1 MQEPSVRTSRLAIAS
16 GLAAAIV
23 VGAAG
28 FMIGRASVSP
38 PPAPPAPPPQPV
50 APPPAEPVEP
60 PPPMLA
66 RADLIQ
72 LADAAAD
79 ATASG
84 TPPPAALGDAVGR
97 RFTLYLPFGC
107 SGPAGAD
114 SPTLYRW
121 RYDAARSALR
131 IRAASA
137 NWQGADWWPGATPP
151 ELEAIEGFWVS
162 YPWASG
168 ETCPAVDAA
177 AVPAGADPVTLPG
190 QTLAL
195 AQFFP
200 AGTSR
205 QAFRGGAPFETVL
218 RIAPKDLRVDRG
230 FRLRLTGK
238 IERVPGGGP
247 VRCIQPAGIEQR
259 PICVVAVSFDELA
272 IENPATTK
280 TLATWTFGHGRAT
293 GS

>member
-28 FMIGRASVSP
+28 YVIGRASVAP
-38 PPAPPAPPPQPV
+38 PPAPVTPAPPPVVTPPPAPV
-50 APPPAEPVEP
+50 APTPPV
-60 PPPMLA
+60 LA
-66 RADLIQ
+66 RADLLE
-72 LADAAAD
+72 LANAAAD

-84 TPPPAALGDAVGR
+84 APLPAALGEAVGR
-97 RFTLYLPFGC
+97 RFALYLPFGC
-107 SGPAGAD
+107 TGPAGAD
-114 SPTLYRW
+114 SPALYRW
-121 RYDAARSALR
+121 RYDAAAATLR
-131 IRAASA
+131 LRVSSA
-137 NWQGADWWPGATPP
+137 NWRGTDWWPTGTSP
-151 ELEAIEGFWVS
+151 ELEAIEGFWVGH
-162 YPWASG
+162 PWASG
-168 ETCPAVDAA
+168 ETCPAVDPA

-200 AGTSR
+200 KGTSR
-205 QAFRGGAPFETVL
+205 QALRGGAPYETVL
-218 RIAPKDLRVDRG
+218 RIAPKELRVDRG

-238 IERVPGGGP
+238 IERVPGDGP

-259 PICVVAVSFDELA
+259 PLCVVAVSFDELA

-280 TLATWTFGHGRAT
+280 TLATWTFGHGRT
-293 GS
+293 SGS